1 MRFVLDILPEALSDI
16 SAAARWYE
24 DQQTDLGCEFAA
36 EVSRRID
43 ELAGQALL
51 FRIRYRRK
59 SVRWTYPRRF
69 PYRICYY
76 VDGRTVHV
84 FAVLHAA
91 RHDREWRHR
100 V

>member
-1 MRFVLDILPEALSDI
+1 MRFSLDILPDALDDI
-16 SAAARWYE
+16 RAAIRWYE
-24 DQQTDLGCEFAA
+24 DQQAGLGTQFSE

-43 ELAGQALL
+43 ELAEQALL
-51 FRIRYRRK
+51 YGIRYRRK
-59 SVRWTYPRRF
+59 SARWTYPRRF

-76 VDGRTVHV
+76 VDGRTVRV

-91 RHDREWRHR
+91 RHDSEWRRR